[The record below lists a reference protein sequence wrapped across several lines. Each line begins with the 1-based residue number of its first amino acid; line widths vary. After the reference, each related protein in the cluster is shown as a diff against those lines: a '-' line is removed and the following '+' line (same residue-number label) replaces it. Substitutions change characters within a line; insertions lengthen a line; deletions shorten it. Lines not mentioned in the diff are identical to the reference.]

1 MAVLL
6 GVVSQKGGVGKSTL
20 SRLIAREYAAAGWE
34 VKIADLDIKQST
46 STKWKQR
53 RDQEQ
58 LEPVVPVEGFGTVAQ
73 ALKVAPQYDL
83 VVFDPP
89 PHSTAMTLEI
99 ARVSDGVVLT
109 SGVSL
114 EDLEPAVLLAHEL
127 VEKGVS
133 AKKIT
138 FALVRVGESSAEI
151 EDARDY
157 IKQAG
162 YNVLKG
168 ELPEKTLYRKAL
180 RVGRS
185 VSEAPHLALRKKAQG
200 MAQSL
205 VDFVENAD
213 KQKR

>member
-1 MAVLL
+1 
-6 GVVSQKGGVGKSTL
+6 
-20 SRLIAREYAAAGWE
+20 
-34 VKIADLDIKQST
+34 
-46 STKWKQR
+46 
-53 RDQEQ
+53 
-58 LEPVVPVEGFGTVAQ
+58 
-73 ALKVAPQYDL
+73 
-83 VVFDPP
+83 
-89 PHSTAMTLEI
+89 
-99 ARVSDGVVLT
+99 
-109 SGVSL
+109 
-114 EDLEPAVLLAHEL
+114 
-127 VEKGVS
+127 
-133 AKKIT
+133 
-138 FALVRVGESSAEI
+138 

-162 YNVLKG
+162 YSVLKG